1 MRAAEL
7 NRNAIAN
14 LMNRHAWWMV
24 PAAWVIRIYGLTIF
38 AGVVDRTCE
47 PELFGRCPHKGPL
60 LQAGHICSRVGVDW
74 AVAYKELVV
83 PLVVH
88 SHINFKLDDAASC
101 VSPMGLLHRGVIIT
115 AAWSLVTI
123 STDTVSISTMW
134 AIAVLAAKIN
144 ITCWGLPDVA
154 VTQRK
159 MHMREQHRRNKHAA
173 QLHPVQYNLSAAKV
187 VLDIA

>member
-14 LMNRHAWWMV
+14 LVNRHAWWMV
-24 PAAWVIRIYGLTIF
+24 PTPWVIRIYWLTIL

-74 AVAYKELVV
+74 AVTYKELVV

-88 SHINFKLDDAASC
+88 IHTNLKLHDAASC
-101 VSPMGLLHRGVIIT
+101 VGPLGFLHRGVIIT
-115 AAWSLVTI
+115 ATWPLVTI
-123 STDTVSISTMW
+123 STDTVSISTMR
-134 AIAVLAAKIN
+134 AIAVLAAEIDV
-144 ITCWGLPDVA
+144 TCWWLLYVA

-159 MHMREQHRRNKHAA
+159 MHMREQHQRNTHAA
-173 QLHPVQYNLSAAKV
+173 QLHPVHNLKGKR
-187 VLDIA
+187 